1 MDLETKPKQ
10 YRRDK
15 KTRRKKKEEWR
26 LGEIYRGI
34 IDSIEQ
40 SSHPYIYAFEFDKFS
55 CVAFYNNTALSDKKD
70 ILVHIEDRKM
80 ILHVKDIRK
89 ALNTRNSRVKVGLNY
104 KTGNDIFL
112 EFIDGYIQLE
122 CLKTNE
128 SDLKKAIKLVEHKL
142 CDN

>member
-1 MDLETKPKQ
+1 MDLEIKPKQ

-26 LGEIYRGI
+26 LGEIYRDI

-40 SSHPYIYAFEFDKFS
+40 ASKPYIYTFEFDKFS
-55 CVAFYNNTALSDKKD
+55 CVAFNNNTTLSNKKD
-70 ILVHIEDRKM
+70 IIVHIEDKKM
-80 ILHVKDIRK
+80 VLNVKDIKK
-89 ALNTRNSRVKVGLNY
+89 ALNIRNNRVKVGLNY

-142 CDN
+142 CKN